1 MKQVRRNVF
10 ETNSSS
16 SHSIVLLKKNGEDY
30 YYTYNEAMEELFI
43 RDDGNGTLDIYNHLY
58 FGRSP
63 FAILDTFYKKLLY
76 AYANAGDPKS
86 QRSKEVTKTLRE
98 LIPDIKRVRLHSDP
112 GTDDCILWGALD
124 HFGITLKE
132 FLINKRYFVI
142 VDGDE
147 YMVWHDLCHS
157 GVVDRNRIEQEYPE
171 Y

>member
-1 MKQVRRNVF
+1 MRQVRRCVF

-30 YYTYNEAMEELFI
+30 YYTYNEAIEELFI
-43 RDDGNGTLDIYNHLY
+43 RVDGDGTLELYSDLY

-63 FAILDTFYKKLLY
+63 FAILNTFYKKLLY
-76 AYANAGDPKS
+76 AYANAGDPES
-86 QRSKEVTKTLRE
+86 QQSKEVTKTLQE
-98 LIPDIKRVRLHSDP
+98 LIPDIKRVHLYSKP
-112 GTDDCILWGALD
+112 GTDDYILWGALD

-132 FLINKRYFVI
+132 FLINKRYFVV

-147 YMVWHDLCHS
+147 YMVWHDLCSS
-157 GVVDRNRIEQEYPE
+157 GVVDRSRIEQEYPE